1 MKKVLIATPAL
12 NEQVNTY
19 FAHSLQESIKLGIKN
34 DIDFNCENLA
44 IESILPQVKKL
55 GYDIL
60 IDTEYTSN
68 HHSNKMYIGSFK
80 DNIKL

>member
-19 FAHSLQESIKLGIKN
+19 FAHSLQESIKLSIKN
-34 DIDFNCENLA
+34 DIDFNCA

-80 DNIKL
+80 DNIKS

>member
-19 FAHSLQESIKLGIKN
+19 FAHSLQESIKLSIKN
-34 DIDFNCENLA
+34 DIDFNCA